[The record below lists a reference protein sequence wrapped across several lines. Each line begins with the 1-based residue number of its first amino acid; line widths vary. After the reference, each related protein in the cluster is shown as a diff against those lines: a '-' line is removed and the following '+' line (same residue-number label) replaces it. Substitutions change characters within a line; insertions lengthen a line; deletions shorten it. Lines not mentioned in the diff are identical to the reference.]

1 MFKNVKAQ
9 VEKQNDLIARAETI
23 VNSAEVENREL
34 TEAEAAEL
42 AEIRDDVK
50 KIKEYLQIVDDID
63 GARTS
68 APAAEESAGEERAL
82 DEEAELEERA
92 FENFIRGHV
101 VHERASELAKD
112 NNGAIIPKTIA
123 KRIIEQVYDICPVL
137 ERSDRYNTKGTLEL
151 PYYPANGSGDIT
163 VAYATEFQALTSSTG
178 NFGTIELSD
187 FLAGALTKIS
197 ESLINNTDIDIV
209 AFIVKR
215 MAASIAGFI
224 EKEILIGTANKVEG
238 FRGIT
243 NTKTAASATAITA
256 NDLIELQ
263 GKVKDVYQAN
273 AIWIMNSAT
282 RTAIRRLRD
291 DEGHL
296 LMTDDFSAPFGRTLL
311 GRPVFVSDNM
321 PNIAASAKPIYYGD
335 MSGVATKFSENISVK
350 VLRELFATEHAV
362 GVVGWVE
369 FDAKI
374 SNQQKVAALVMA
386 AS

>member
-50 KIKEYLQIVDDID
+50 KIKEYLQIVDEID
-63 GARTS
+63 GARPS
-68 APAAEESAGEERAL
+68 APAAEEGAGEERAL
-82 DEEAELEERA
+82 DEEAELEERS
-92 FENFIRGHV
+92 FENFIRGRV
-101 VHERASELAKD
+101 VHERATELAKD
-112 NNGAIIPKTIA
+112 ANGAIIPKTIA

-137 ERSDRYNTKGTLEL
+137 ERSDRYNTKGILEL

-263 GKVKDVYQAN
+263 DKVKDAYQAN

-282 RTAIRRLRD
+282 RTAIRKLRD

-296 LMTDDFSAPFGRTLL
+296 LMTDDFTSPFGRTLL
-311 GRPVFVSDNM
+311 GKPVFVSDNM

-335 MSGVATKFSENISVK
+335 MSGVSTKFSENISVK

-362 GVVGWVE
+362 GVVGWVD

>member
-68 APAAEESAGEERAL
+68 APAAEESTGEERAL

-101 VHERASELAKD
+101 VHERTGELEKD

-123 KRIIEQVYDICPVL
+123 KRIIERVYDICPVL
-137 ERSDRYNTKGTLEL
+137 ERSDRYNVKGTLEL
-151 PYYPANGSGDIT
+151 PYYPASAAADIA
-163 VAYATEFQALTSSTG
+163 VAYASEFTALTSSTG
-178 NFGTIELSD
+178 NFGTIELTD
-187 FLAGALTKIS
+187 YLAGALTKIS

-238 FRGIT
+238 FRGIQ
-243 NTKTAASATAITA
+243 NTVTAASTSAITTD
-256 NDLIELQ
+256 DLIDLQ
-263 GKVKDVYQAN
+263 GAVKDAYQAN

-282 RTAIRRLRD
+282 RNAIRKLRD
-291 DEGHL
+291 DEGHFL
-296 LMTDDFSAPFGRTLL
+296 LIDDFAAPFGRTLL
-311 GRPVFVSDNM
+311 GKPVFVSDNM
-321 PNIAASAKPIYYGD
+321 PDIAASAKPIYYGD

-362 GVVGWVE
+362 GVVGWVD

-374 SNQQKVAALVMA
+374 ANEQKVAALVMA